1 MPLTRRGRALRR
13 DVAAGIVLALAILG
27 AYGQALNG
35 PFQFDDYS
43 VIVLNPAV
51 HSLKGWFASMPG
63 IRPLLKLSYMLNWV
77 TLPEP
82 VWFRL
87 FNVTV
92 HGINSV
98 LVYGLLR
105 QLRGRDATG
114 DWVPLASAL
123 LFALHPVQ
131 TEAVTYL
138 SGRSV
143 SLMALFYLGSLLTWV
158 TAGRAG
164 RAELW
169 RLASAILFAAA
180 LMVKETAVTLPLA
193 ILLLDKLF
201 LCRNATPRELAR
213 RQALHWLIL
222 VAGLM
227 GCAALPAY
235 RRLLDASVHAR
246 GLGDNLLTQV
256 SAVWYLAGQLL
267 RPWGMNVD
275 PDQAVIRSWT
285 AVIGWQ
291 ILVIAVLLGLAWW
304 SRRRRPWL
312 ALAIL
317 WFFLHLLPTNSVLP
331 RLDVANDR
339 QLYLAA
345 LGAFVAASL
354 GVQTMLERNRRA
366 GLVLAACGLLVLGTL
381 AAATVQRNAVY
392 QSEIAFWE
400 DAAMRSPHKPRVA
413 NNLGYAYQRA
423 GRLDEARQAY
433 RRAIAL
439 DPQYGKARINLEAL
453 EDSER

>member
-1 MPLTRRGRALRR
+1 MPLTKPERALRR
-13 DVAAGIVLALAILG
+13 DVAAGIVLALAILC
-27 AYGQALNG
+27 AYGRALNG

-51 HSLKGWFASMPG
+51 HSLQGWFASMPG
-63 IRPLLKLSYMLNWV
+63 IRPLLKLSYTLNWV

-82 VWFRL
+82 SAFRL

-92 HGINSV
+92 HGINAV
-98 LVYGLLR
+98 LVYGLLK
-105 QLRGRDATG
+105 QLRGRDPTA

-143 SLMALFYLGSLLTWV
+143 SLMAPFYLGSLLTWAM
-158 TAGRAG
+158 AGRAA
-164 RAELW
+164 RSEIW
-169 RLASAILFAAA
+169 RLASAALFAAA

-201 LCRNATPRELAR
+201 LRQNATPRELAR
-213 RQALHWLIL
+213 RQAWHWFIL
-222 VAGLM
+222 VAGVIA
-227 GCAALPAY
+227 CAALPAY
-235 RRLLDASVHAR
+235 CRLLDASLHAR
-246 GLGDNLLTQV
+246 SLGDNLLTQV
-256 SAVWYLAGQLL
+256 NAVWYLAGQLL

-275 PDQAVIRSWT
+275 PDLAVITSWS
-285 AVIGWQ
+285 AVVGWQ

-304 SRRRRPWL
+304 SWRRRPWL
-312 ALAIL
+312 AFAIL

-345 LGAFVAASL
+345 LGAFIAASL
-354 GVQTMLERNRRA
+354 GVQTMLERHRRA

-381 AAATVQRNAVY
+381 VAATVQRNAVY
-392 QSEIAFWE
+392 RSEIAFWE
-400 DAAMRSPHKPRVA
+400 DAAIGSPHKPRVA

-423 GRLDEARQAY
+423 GRPDEARQAY

-439 DPQYGKARINLEAL
+439 DPGYGKALINLEAL
-453 EDSER
+453 EDSVR